1 MGPLIYN
8 FVTLRRAQQWARG
21 VLRETLHCHALLGL
35 MEPRLIDNA
44 SRSFLFFPTYPSS
57 DPSSSQ
63 ILLYSS
69 LFPYIQLYILITFSF
84 SVSIQRI
91 GGKRLKI
98 NCRRRIL
105 PESDHLRFLSG
116 GSSTGASCGRCDFRR
131 LRNSRRN
138 DEGSAG
144 RCWGAWPNRPR
155 SSRCPPRR
163 RSCPLCGTRAC
174 VPRGVPGRRVRRSA
188 GHESRGERRIDATT
202 GSPLVWAVPWGWNR
216 LSAVV
221 EGLNKGEKMDVT
233 LIIRWGNS
241 YRCYLLLEIGKIR
254 RVIKF

>member
-69 LFPYIQLYILITFSF
+69 LFPYIQLYILITFSL

-91 GGKRLKI
+91 GGKGLKI
-98 NCRRRIL
+98 NCRRRKRVITYGF
-105 PESDHLRFLSG
+105 SR
-116 GSSTGASCGRCDFRR
+116 GAPALGRVAAAVT
-131 LRNSRRN
+131 
-138 DEGSAG
+138 SAG
-144 RCWGAWPNRPR
+144 CGIRDGMMKVLRGDVE
-155 SSRCPPRR
+155 RR
-163 RSCPLCGTRAC
+163 DRIVLGRLD
-174 VPRGVPGRRVRRSA
+174 VHLVVGVVLFVGRGRVFRGVFLGDGFDDRRATNHGAKGGLMQRRVHRWYERFRGAGTAYRR
-188 GHESRGERRIDATT
+188 
-202 GSPLVWAVPWGWNR
+202 W
-216 LSAVV
+216 
-221 EGLNKGEKMDVT
+221 
-233 LIIRWGNS
+233 
-241 YRCYLLLEIGKIR
+241 
-254 RVIKF
+254 